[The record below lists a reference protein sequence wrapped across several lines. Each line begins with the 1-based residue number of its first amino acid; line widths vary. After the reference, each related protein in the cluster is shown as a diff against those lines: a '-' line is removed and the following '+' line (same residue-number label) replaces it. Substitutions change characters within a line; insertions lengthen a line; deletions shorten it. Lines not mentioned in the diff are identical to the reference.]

1 MFMKI
6 LVIMCV
12 AFACAMDSSL
22 ASLVLSEGGVAKA
35 AIVIS
40 PGASESDRQAAKSL
54 KKYLDEITGGNF
66 PLLENGVAG
75 DLPQTIYVGS
85 SDTVKK
91 LLPTV
96 DWTKLGSDA
105 VVIKTAPG
113 TLILAGGEPRGTL
126 YAVYQFLEDVVGCG
140 WWTAKVRTIPSQ
152 PDLSIPDLSVVYSPP
167 FFYRDVYARGLVRE
181 DEFSV
186 QMRRNGTTGESPG
199 ADVLP
204 AEWGGSIQ
212 IAGHVH
218 TFDKFLPASKYFKD
232 HPEWGAL
239 IGGTRQSWDQ
249 TRAQLCLSNPAL
261 IAKFTEAV
269 MQQIKEYPDAKI
281 VSVSMNDNT
290 YRCECEQCVAIEKEE
305 GALSGPMIRFVNAI
319 AKEVEKTRPDI
330 LIETLAYFYTV
341 TPPKLTRPASNV
353 IIRLTTYMEDHR
365 LPFAENAGLVKKLK
379 SWEDISSQLFV
390 WDYQPDFHDA
400 WKVRPNILTMADNI
414 HFFQHH
420 KVRGYFMEAEE
431 RPTDFF
437 ELRTWLASQL
447 LWNPNANGEKLVQR
461 FLDGYYGAAAD
472 SLYAYL
478 KLMQEELPAENTI
491 MTGFGK
497 ARLPYRVETLN
508 KAKALFDQAAEK
520 VAGDET
526 LTKRVQK
533 ERLALDYLR
542 ILRYPELATDAEK
555 QALFATQAD
564 AEVAADAF
572 VADVERLGI
581 PLKQAAGFGL
591 NPHNATEAA
600 EILKVRLPSTSRPL
614 STLPASAH
622 VLTFPAAQLDLWG
635 YGSAVTL
642 TSDANA
648 ESGVVAR
655 LPIAAEAWAVQL
667 DISDSMLG
675 KKWKVFVVAR
685 AEGESPASISV
696 GLYDR
701 VNYRSLLTRKFTLK
715 PGDRFQT
722 LALGEMT
729 LDPSTYL
736 YVSAAVP
743 YSNDAAALV
752 ERIYFVEAED

>member
-1 MFMKI
+1 MKI
-6 LVIMCV
+6 LVFMCV
-12 AFACAMDSSL
+12 ALAGAMSSSP

-35 AIVIS
+35 NIVIA
-40 PGASESDRQAAKSL
+40 PGAPEADRQAAKSL
-54 KKYLDEITGGNF
+54 KKYLDEATGGNF
-66 PLLENGVAG
+66 PLLENGAAG
-75 DLPQTIYVGS
+75 DLPQTIYVGP
-85 SDTVKK
+85 SDAVKK

-96 DWTKLGSDA
+96 DWAKLGSDD
-105 VVIKTAPG
+105 VVIQTVPG
-113 TLILAGGEPRGTL
+113 ALVLAGGEPRGTL
-126 YAVYQFLEDVVGCG
+126 YAVYQFLEDVVGYG
-140 WWTAKVRTIPSQ
+140 WWTAKVRAVPQ
-152 PDLSIPDLSVVYSPP
+152 KPDLTVPDLSVVYSPP
-167 FFYRDVYARGLVRE
+167 FFYRDVYARGLVRQ

-186 QMRRNGTTGESPG
+186 QMRRNGTTGEAPG

-218 TFDKFLPASKYFKD
+218 TFDKFLPAKEYFKD
-232 HPEWGAL
+232 HPEWGSL
-239 IGGTRQSWDQ
+239 IGGTRLSWDQ
-249 TRAQLCLSNPAL
+249 MRAQLCLSNPAL

-290 YRCECEQCVAIEKEE
+290 YRCECDQCIAIEKEE

-330 LIETLAYFYTV
+330 IIETLAYFYTV
-341 TPPKLTRPASNV
+341 TPPKLTKPASNV

-365 LPFAENAGLVKKLK
+365 LPFSQNEGFVKKLK
-379 SWEDISSQLFV
+379 SWEDISSQLFI

-400 WKVRPNILTMADNI
+400 WKVRPNILTMADNVRY
-414 HFFQHH
+414 FQQH
-420 KVRGYFMEAEE
+420 KVKGYFMEAEE

-437 ELRTWLASQL
+437 ELRTWLSSQL
-447 LWNPNANGEKLVQR
+447 LWNPKADGEKLVKR

-478 KLMQEELPAENTI
+478 RLMQGELPAENAL
-491 MTGFGK
+491 MTGSGK

-508 KAKALFDQAAEK
+508 KAKTLFDQAAEK
-520 VAGDET
+520 VAGDEV

-564 AEVAADAF
+564 AAAAADVF
-572 VADVERLGI
+572 VADVEKLGI

-600 EILKVRLPSTSRPL
+600 EFLKIRLPSTNKPL
-614 STLPASAH
+614 STLPTSAR
-622 VLTFPAAQLDLWG
+622 VLTFPAAQFDLWG
-635 YGSAVTL
+635 YGSTVTL
-642 TSDANA
+642 APDQNA

-655 LPIAAEAWAVQL
+655 LPTKAEAWSVQL
-667 DISDSMLG
+667 DVSNLMLG
-675 KKWKVFVVAR
+675 KKWKVYVVAR
-685 AEGESPASISV
+685 AEGEQPANISV

-701 VNYRSLLTRKFTLK
+701 VNYRSLLTRNFTLK
-715 PGDRFQT
+715 PGERFQT

-729 LDPSTYL
+729 LEPSTYL
-736 YVSAAVP
+736 YVSPAAP
-743 YSNDAAALV
+743 YAKDAAALV
-752 ERIYFVEAED
+752 ERIYFVEVTE